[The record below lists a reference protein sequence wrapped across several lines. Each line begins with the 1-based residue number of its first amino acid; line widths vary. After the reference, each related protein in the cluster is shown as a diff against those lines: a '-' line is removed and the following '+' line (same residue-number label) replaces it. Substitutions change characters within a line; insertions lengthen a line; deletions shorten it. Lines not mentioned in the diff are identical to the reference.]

1 METTRK
7 IGEDIFTISP
17 LGYEE
22 TCDLQPL
29 LAPALADFGRLY
41 ALFIGEM
48 ARLLQQ
54 HGAEVAEAD
63 VVTMLPELG
72 GSLDQASAIIA
83 QVAAKLPATSLRT
96 IRRTLLRGA
105 TMNSKPL
112 YATTEGQPDMINTL
126 MRGRTID
133 GWKLLLFA
141 LEVNYP
147 DFFALARPLAALG
160 GRATSSSTSTTT
172 TPDAGPA
179 AASS

>member
-1 METTRK
+1 MALLINDLCITCDVCLAPCPNKAITA
-7 IGEDIFTISP
+7 GEDIFTISP

-141 LEVNYP
+141 LEVNSVVIREVIA
-147 DFFALARPLAALG
+147 DLL
-160 GRATSSSTSTTT
+160 
-172 TPDAGPA
+172 
-179 AASS
+179 